1 MESENTNRPFS
12 PSAKVL
18 GVLFIVLVVAVC
30 VLLAGSGFR
39 SCVRHLDREI
49 IGLTES
55 EATVT
60 VEAQL
65 PNATYRS
72 TNGVVAPNG
81 SVYRVV
87 FPGSVTNTVVFPEN
101 TRLGI
106 GDRLR
111 LKYVRSPF
119 HESIFATDF
128 RTQ

>member
-1 MESENTNRPFS
+1 MESAGTSRS
-12 PSAKVL
+12 VSVGAKIL
-18 GVLFIVLVVAVC
+18 GVLFIVLVIMVC
-30 VLLAGSGFR
+30 VLLAGYGFS
-39 SCVRHLDREI
+39 SCVRRLDREI

-65 PNATYRS
+65 SNATYRS
-72 TNGVVAPNG
+72 TNGVVTPNG
-81 SVYRVV
+81 SAYRVS
-87 FPGSVTNTVVFPEN
+87 FPGPVTNTVVFPEN

-119 HESIFATDF
+119 HESMFATDF
-128 RTQ
+128 GTQ